1 MPLKPF
7 KRSVWNAVVPRRTIG
22 YGPGCDILPSFS
34 VTRLTARALPLNEW
48 VRRGC
53 KARTLPPLSA
63 CIAFTIRAW
72 SRRTVRCTAYQSMVC
87 HATVEWESAP
97 VRVATAVICLLSCGG
112 YPNSLVMKDQRDV
125 SPLSREVMLR
135 WAQPLST
142 PLQDGLRFF
151 PPPIPARPWA
161 HLAARFPSRETYGV
175 AMFRLSNSR

>member
-1 MPLKPF
+1 VIILPGLPTLIDSTAGVVLHLF
-7 KRSVWNAVVPRRTIG
+7 SVPRAKAK
-22 YGPGCDILPSFS
+22 
-34 VTRLTARALPLNEW
+34 VLPLNAGLGGW
-48 VRRGC
+48 RNPRPFPH
-53 KARTLPPLSA
+53 LPA
-63 CIAFTIRAW
+63 CTAFTIRAW
-72 SRRTVRCTAYQSMVC
+72 SRRTVRCTAYQLMVC
-87 HATVEWESAP
+87 QATVEWESAP

-151 PPPIPARPWA
+151 PPPMPARLWA

-175 AMFRLSNSR
+175 AMFHLSNSR